1 MVSLYKKGDIN
12 MFEPIQFVHN
22 LRYMGAGMLGVFI
35 IVGIIM
41 AATYAIG
48 KLSAKKKDDADKEE

>member
-1 MVSLYKKGDIN
+1 